1 MQNKNKQRH
10 AEFCNGRWNS
20 KFPLEFSL
28 TVFLNCFVLLAM
40 VAANSPSP
48 VNFFASVPRRV
59 MVFPSHQSRLRPL
72 SVYAS
77 AY

>member
-1 MQNKNKQRH
+1 MENKSNQRH
-10 AEFCNGRWNS
+10 AVLCNGRWNG
-20 KFPLEFSL
+20 KFLLEFSL

-48 VNFFASVPRRV
+48 VNFFASVPRCV

-77 AY
+77 G